1 MSELADRGLL
11 LQPHT
16 SAGRIPSQKGYRVYV
31 DRLMKRRPLS
41 PEERRTIDS
50 LLLSASYDP
59 QKLLEGVSRL
69 LAGMTRFA
77 AVSTSPGGAGADVRA
92 VQFVQTSRRTA
103 MAILITSA
111 GTMKTRVF
119 HCDFDLTPDILR
131 VFFRTVN
138 ERVAGRGVEEIT
150 PAFIQG
156 LAASQG
162 EMAIL
167 MSSALMA
174 VLDAAQEAMAADVCL
189 HGQMNLLF
197 CPEFEGSGARRVI
210 DFLSREEELT
220 RLILAQGTQGAQA
233 GGPRVLIGRE
243 TKRAELANSSVVSCR
258 YGINGRDAGAIAVIG
273 PTRMDYSK
281 MVASIE
287 YLANAVGRMLTELL
301 DQRNLIR
308 RHTERGLAAWQRKKK
323 RKPCSRSRNR
333 PRQRKRQKTA
343 GEPAAQEAEA
353 ASAAEAEEAE
363 DTKRKKKQDD
373 DLQQKLEEAVKETQK
388 LKDQLLRT
396 AAEYDN
402 FRKRSDREKKAIY
415 ADATADAV
423 SGLLG
428 VADNLERALAQKD
441 CTVEDL
447 RKGIEMVQNEMRS
460 ALRKLNVTE
469 MGAVGDAFDPALHN
483 AVAHI
488 EDETLGEN
496 VVAQVFQKGYRIG
509 GQGCPPCHGAGGE
522 LKRPGFSA
530 DSSAASAA

>member
-1 MSELADRGLL
+1 MLKEKRRTWLELSSRQQKILTAVVEHYIATGEPAGSKMLCDSLDFTVSSATVRNEMSELADRGLL

-174 VLDAAQEAMAADVCL
+174 VLDAAREAMDADVCL

-220 RLILAQGTQGAQA
+220 RLILAQGAQA
-233 GGPRVLIGRE
+233 GGTRVLIGRE

-301 DQRNLIR
+301 DQRN
-308 RHTERGLAAWQRKKK
+308 
-323 RKPCSRSRNR
+323 
-333 PRQRKRQKTA
+333 
-343 GEPAAQEAEA
+343 
-353 ASAAEAEEAE
+353 
-363 DTKRKKKQDD
+363 
-373 DLQQKLEEAVKETQK
+373 
-388 LKDQLLRT
+388 
-396 AAEYDN
+396 
-402 FRKRSDREKKAIY
+402 
-415 ADATADAV
+415 
-423 SGLLG
+423 
-428 VADNLERALAQKD
+428 
-441 CTVEDL
+441 
-447 RKGIEMVQNEMRS
+447 
-460 ALRKLNVTE
+460 
-469 MGAVGDAFDPALHN
+469 
-483 AVAHI
+483 
-488 EDETLGEN
+488 
-496 VVAQVFQKGYRIG
+496 
-509 GQGCPPCHGAGGE
+509 
-522 LKRPGFSA
+522 
-530 DSSAASAA
+530 

>member
-1 MSELADRGLL
+1 MELSSRQQKILTAVVEHYIATGEPAGSKMLCDSLDFTVSSATVRNEMSELADRGLL

-174 VLDAAQEAMAADVCL
+174 VLDAAREAMDADDIHPDV
-189 HGQMNLLF
+189 
-197 CPEFEGSGARRVI
+197 
-210 DFLSREEELT
+210 
-220 RLILAQGTQGAQA
+220 
-233 GGPRVLIGRE
+233 
-243 TKRAELANSSVVSCR
+243 
-258 YGINGRDAGAIAVIG
+258 
-273 PTRMDYSK
+273 
-281 MVASIE
+281 
-287 YLANAVGRMLTELL
+287 
-301 DQRNLIR
+301 
-308 RHTERGLAAWQRKKK
+308 
-323 RKPCSRSRNR
+323 
-333 PRQRKRQKTA
+333 
-343 GEPAAQEAEA
+343 
-353 ASAAEAEEAE
+353 
-363 DTKRKKKQDD
+363 DT
-373 DLQQKLEEAVKETQK
+373 
-388 LKDQLLRT
+388 
-396 AAEYDN
+396 
-402 FRKRSDREKKAIY
+402 
-415 ADATADAV
+415 
-423 SGLLG
+423 
-428 VADNLERALAQKD
+428 
-441 CTVEDL
+441 
-447 RKGIEMVQNEMRS
+447 
-460 ALRKLNVTE
+460 
-469 MGAVGDAFDPALHN
+469 
-483 AVAHI
+483 
-488 EDETLGEN
+488 
-496 VVAQVFQKGYRIG
+496 
-509 GQGCPPCHGAGGE
+509 
-522 LKRPGFSA
+522 
-530 DSSAASAA
+530 

>member
-1 MSELADRGLL
+1 MELSSRQQKILTAVVEHYIATGEPAGSKMLCDSLDFTVSSATVRNEMSELADRGLL

-59 QKLLEGVSRL
+59 QRLLEGVSRL

-197 CPEFEGSGARRVI
+197 CPEFEGSGARAR
-210 DFLSREEELT
+210 D
-220 RLILAQGTQGAQA
+220 RLPFAGRRAHAAHPGAGHTGCA
-233 GGPRVLIGRE
+233 GGRPAGADRARDKARGTCKFQCGILPLWNQRQGRG
-243 TKRAELANSSVVSCR
+243 RNRGDWAHQNGLQQ
-258 YGINGRDAGAIAVIG
+258 NGR
-273 PTRMDYSK
+273 
-281 MVASIE
+281 
-287 YLANAVGRMLTELL
+287 
-301 DQRNLIR
+301 Q
-308 RHTERGLAAWQRKKK
+308 H
-323 RKPCSRSRNR
+323 
-333 PRQRKRQKTA
+333 
-343 GEPAAQEAEA
+343 
-353 ASAAEAEEAE
+353 
-363 DTKRKKKQDD
+363 
-373 DLQQKLEEAVKETQK
+373 
-388 LKDQLLRT
+388 
-396 AAEYDN
+396 
-402 FRKRSDREKKAIY
+402 
-415 ADATADAV
+415 
-423 SGLLG
+423 
-428 VADNLERALAQKD
+428 
-441 CTVEDL
+441 
-447 RKGIEMVQNEMRS
+447 
-460 ALRKLNVTE
+460 
-469 MGAVGDAFDPALHN
+469 
-483 AVAHI
+483 
-488 EDETLGEN
+488 
-496 VVAQVFQKGYRIG
+496 
-509 GQGCPPCHGAGGE
+509 
-522 LKRPGFSA
+522 
-530 DSSAASAA
+530 